1 MNCMHNKTNDCRSA
15 DGVVAS
21 RFLSRGAMHKRG
33 LSRRATRVVSVRP
46 SRSCIL
52 SKRINIFFTIG
63 LPHHSSFSVPN
74 VMAIFRRRPPDW
86 GKNHDFRPISA
97 CFGTDHCWTVA
108 CRQHFYDGILFITE
122 SLDVTLKTT
131 EQNLIVCSGKSEAA
145 E

>member
-33 LSRRATRVVSVRP
+33 LSRRATRAVSVRP

-74 VMAIFRRRPPDW
+74 VMAIFRRGPPKW
-86 GKNHDFRPISA
+86 GKNRDFPPIS
-97 CFGTDHCWTVA
+97 GLGIDHCWDVA
-108 CRQHFYDGILFITE
+108 SRQHFDGGVY
-122 SLDVTLKTT
+122 VTALTRRPSPAINKRRRDAH
-131 EQNLIVCSGKSEAA
+131 Q
-145 E
+145 